1 MLALAGFRTMTGRA
15 ASLISALLAVIVGAA
30 PCAAQR
36 PAIGVSVPVVGVQA
50 ETGAAIRAGVA
61 LAVSDWVAADP
72 SVGAIAVE
80 TEDDGCSSAGAVEAA
95 ARLRARSVAVVIGH
109 PCPAAAVAAAKIYAA
124 AGIIFIAPATGHP
137 RLSDERAGP
146 TIFRLGGRSDANGAV
161 AAAFLV
167 QRYRGQRVAVISDRS
182 AYGQSVAEAA
192 RKALASGGMTD
203 VITGHVRPAQKD
215 YGALVSGF
223 KAASVKAI
231 VFGGF
236 PTEAFVLVGGLRS
249 EGVDAPILLGDSG
262 ADAAALAAGREAAQG
277 LLVIMKP
284 DPMAFGAKARAVLMR
299 LEARGEPATLA
310 ALQAYAAVEVWR
322 VATETLKAE
331 SGGAPSAG
339 PSLAAAIGAGTFA
352 TAVGPITFDQKGD
365 AFIPSHAVYRWR
377 GNSFEQVWMPTR

>member
-1 MLALAGFRTMTGRA
+1 MFGSRAMFGRA
-15 ASLISALLAVIVGAA
+15 ARLMPALLAVVIAA
-30 PCAAQR
+30 TPCAAQR
-36 PAIGVSVPVVGVQA
+36 PAIGVAVPAAGVQA

-61 LAVSDWVAADP
+61 LAVFDWVAADP
-72 SVGAIAVE
+72 TVGAIAIKV
-80 TEDDGCSSAGAVEAA
+80 EDDGCSSAGAADAA
-95 ARLRARSVAVVIGH
+95 ARLRARSVAIVIGH

-124 AGIIFIAPATGHP
+124 AGITFIAPATGHP

-146 TIFRLGGRSDANGAV
+146 TIFRLGGRSDANGSV
-161 AAAFLV
+161 AAAFLA

-203 VITGHVRPAQKD
+203 VITGHVKPAQKD

-249 EGVDAPILLGDSG
+249 EGIDAPILLGDVG
-262 ADAAALAAGREAAQG
+262 AEAAALAAGREAAQG
-277 LLVIMKP
+277 LLVIMTP
-284 DPMAFGAKARAVLMR
+284 DPMAFGAAARSVLKR
-299 LEARGEPATLA
+299 LEARGEQATLP

-331 SGGAPSAG
+331 GGGAAPAG
-339 PSLAAAIGAGTFA
+339 PSLAAAIGTGTFA

-365 AFIPSHAVYRWR
+365 ARIPSHAVYRWR
-377 GNSFEQVWMPTR
+377 GSHFEQVWMPSN